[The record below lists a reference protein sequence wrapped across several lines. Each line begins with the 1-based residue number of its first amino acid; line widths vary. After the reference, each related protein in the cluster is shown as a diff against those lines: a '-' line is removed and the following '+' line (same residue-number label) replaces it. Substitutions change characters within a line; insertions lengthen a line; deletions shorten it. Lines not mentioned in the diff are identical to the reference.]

1 MPSAPMVIFRK
12 ELKDA
17 LRSRLFLFLVGGLCA
32 IAVLSL
38 VVASAAFRAKVV
50 DYQSYVAELKQAGI
64 AAVPP
69 PQFFPLQMLRATI
82 EYLEIVGAIVAIVI
96 GYGLA
101 AKEKN
106 RGTLRLI
113 YSRPIS
119 GSAVVRGKLL
129 ALAVIWVAVIA
140 VLGVVLVAS
149 IRIVGGTGLTSLE
162 LTKLVITLALSWV
175 YLFIWSALSF
185 GLASR
190 TKQLSTALIAGLVLW
205 LGFVLIIPQIGDT
218 MDPDNHVPGGLF
230 KSFQI
235 TSKAEEVAIMGH
247 FSGFETARNLIEE
260 TSISKQF
267 ERPSFAYLGAKD
279 KYNQKSLGY
288 IWHDMWPK
296 IRWLLLGA
304 GLATALA
311 LAQTRKR
318 ILGRGLA

>member
-17 LRSRLFLFLVGGLCA
+17 VRSKLFLFLVSGLCA
-32 IAVLSL
+32 IAVVS
-38 VVASAAFRAKVV
+38 VIVAAAAFRAKVV
-50 DYQSYVAELKQAGI
+50 DYQSYVQELKQAGI
-64 AAVPP
+64 AEVPP
-69 PQFFPLQMLRATI
+69 PLFFPLQLLRAAI

-113 YSRPIS
+113 YSRPIR
-119 GSAVVRGKLL
+119 GSAVVRGKLF
-129 ALAVIWVAVIA
+129 ALGVIWIA
-140 VLGVVLVAS
+140 VVAALGVVLVAS

-175 YLFIWSALSF
+175 YLFMWSALSF

-218 MDPDNHVPGGLF
+218 MDPDNQLPGGLF

-235 TSKAEEVAIMGH
+235 TSKAEEKAILAN
-247 FSGFETARNLIEE
+247 FSGFEATRNFIEE

-267 ERPSFAYLGAKD
+267 ERSSFAYLGQKD
-279 KYNQKSLGY
+279 QYNQKPLGF

-318 ILGRGLA
+318 VIRRGLT